1 MSAGCWGWRSG
12 LSQNS
17 PRDGQWYW
25 ITFYTFASRWD
36 HTRQGLPS
44 SCCPGTWS
52 IVASLTLM
60 MSLVLQLLGPLL
72 TRISFLGCLAQITH
86 DRFLFV
92 FFFLADF
99 ICEPGI
105 KRSLLKCQY
114 LILVISDFVE
124 EAGSAGSIMWLKP
137 SLLQPQCPCIDRFLL
152 ETRGWGHQW
161 G

>member
-1 MSAGCWGWRSG
+1 
-12 LSQNS
+12 
-17 PRDGQWYW
+17 
-25 ITFYTFASRWD
+25 
-36 HTRQGLPS
+36 
-44 SCCPGTWS
+44 
-52 IVASLTLM
+52 

-124 EAGSAGSIMWLKP
+124 EAGSAVCHALGLLGGEDPVFAME
-137 SLLQPQCPCIDRFLL
+137 SLV
-152 ETRGWGHQW
+152 
-161 G
+161 